1 MIIAGAIVFYVT
13 VILFGVDE
21 NITSFSVVDGLCHA
35 RVWLCV
41 IGFSFLYGTI
51 FAKALRIYY
60 IFSHLKPNSKVVC
73 NIAGNLFQKWTVIVH
88 FTLPIVLPILVCGST
103 TLVHGQK
110 VALPQTKMGE
120 KFRNFLHPKKS
131 ILK

>member
-1 MIIAGAIVFYVT
+1 MCQCHLFALHRIVKLSSPYVNVMIIAGAIVFYVT

-41 IGFSFLYGTI
+41 IGFSLLYGTI

-73 NIAGNLFQKWTVIVH
+73 NITGKLFQKWTIIASPFYSSHSFAH
-88 FTLPIVLPILVCGST
+88 FGLW
-103 TLVHGQK
+103 
-110 VALPQTKMGE
+110 
-120 KFRNFLHPKKS
+120 
-131 ILK
+131 